1 MPLAETAEYSISS
14 EVLELTCP
22 NRFGYDNRHWVQ
34 WAWAVLARAG
44 DVPPTVGEDDADY
57 PRHLITI
64 IALSHLSDVFGEVA
78 AGVDGDLEVSVEP
91 VGEFRPKIT
100 VIELARYCEREG
112 IYAMEYPE
120 TDWGLVQQAVRVR
133 TGEIARR
140 LREILGVSRL
150 FTALMVAGEC
160 APDDEEREPA
170 PSSELML
177 TDDAFDPAMDGV
189 VNYDLT
195 PDKQRAFEWLEGGPD
210 LG

>member
-140 LREILGVSRL
+140 LREILGVSRRWCHSVEATPPVGGGL
-150 FTALMVAGEC
+150 IGGVCGWRGWGCRSVTGRRSRRPRKRAGRCGGSPVTWGVA
-160 APDDEEREPA
+160 R
-170 PSSELML
+170 
-177 TDDAFDPAMDGV
+177 
-189 VNYDLT
+189 
-195 PDKQRAFEWLEGGPD
+195 R
-210 LG
+210 